1 MTSTGAILSACY
13 RRELDA
19 DTMKIEDFI
28 VNAMNDAKIM
38 RLKYERF
45 QNKDLET
52 VVEYKKALDAFYA
65 AVEDLYHYEVYGFFS
80 AKVPARRFNLPC
92 NVRGGCDLSW
102 GWEPYLDDD
111 LNPQFVEVI
120 RFENRRNTACEYDS
134 RNKLCM
140 TVSDKPEILEGR
152 DKCVLSDEEIQRL
165 KNFVIANKMKI
176 RSHSIGELDSCEF
189 LAALVSPEV
198 RQ

>member
-1 MTSTGAILSACY
+1 M
-13 RRELDA
+13 R
-19 DTMKIEDFI
+19 IEDFI
-28 VNAMNDAKIM
+28 TNAMNDAKIM

-45 QNKDLET
+45 PNKDLET

-65 AVEDLYHYEVYGFFS
+65 AIEDLYHYEVYGFFS
-80 AKVPARRFNLPC
+80 TKVSARRFNLPC
-92 NVRGGCDLSW
+92 NVRCGCDLSW
-102 GWEPYLDDD
+102 GWEPFLDKD

-134 RNKLCM
+134 RNELRM

-165 KNFVIANKMKI
+165 KDFVIANKTKI
-176 RSHSIGELDSCEF
+176 RAHSIGELDSCEF